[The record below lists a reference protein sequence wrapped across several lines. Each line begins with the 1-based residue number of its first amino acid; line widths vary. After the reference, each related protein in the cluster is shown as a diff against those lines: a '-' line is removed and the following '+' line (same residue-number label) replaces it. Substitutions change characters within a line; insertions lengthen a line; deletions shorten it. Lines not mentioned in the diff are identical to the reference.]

1 MPEISVLR
9 KPFIVG
15 VMGSHKDEEAFI
27 EQAQLLGEAIAKRG
41 YVLLTGGGTGLMK
54 AASEGAHRAGGLV
67 IGILPNEKGRPI
79 PGFPNEFV
87 DIPIYTGMSDARN
100 VINAKTPHVLIALNG
115 SVGTLS
121 EIALALRAGTPVIG
135 LGCPEF
141 AIAKDYDFTRV
152 TSVEEA
158 ITAMEKILGRYKVET
173 TIRAAEKPIL

>member
-1 MPEISVLR
+1 MSKISLIR

-15 VMGSHKDEEAFI
+15 VMGGYESEENFTK
-27 EQAQLLGEAIAKRG
+27 QAQLIGEAVAKRG
-41 YVLLTGGGTGLMK
+41 CVLLTGGGPGIMR

-67 IGILPNEKGRPI
+67 IGILPNERRFPLS
-79 PGFPNEFV
+79 GFPNEFV

-121 EIALALRAGTPVIG
+121 EVALALRAGTPVICF
-135 LGCPEF
+135 GCPEF
-141 AIAKDYDFTRV
+141 AVEKDSKFTRV

-158 ITAMEKILGRYKVET
+158 IATMEKILDRYNTLKT
-173 TIRAAEKPIL
+173 IIRAT